1 MKCTLI
7 GKGAVFLGAES
18 SPVPWGGHI
27 LRCLSQGTWELSSS
41 SSFPL
46 ALLYLHGVSLAS
58 ACHFCLAAGGFIPL
72 FPVLHDLSHKIRKS
86 HKLSSSASPCLAQ
99 GQHPLEPPKPFP
111 RGQERGMLS
120 FPALLLLQCILGRDN
135 REKMDPLG
143 PAQLSVKS
151 ILERRAWQKGRRRK
165 K

>member
-58 ACHFCLAAGGFIPL
+58 ACRFCLAAGGFIPL
-72 FPVLHDLSHKIRKS
+72 FPVLRDLSHKVTKS
-86 HKLSSSASPCLAQ
+86 HELSSSASGSIPWSHQNLSQ
-99 GQHPLEPPKPFP
+99 EVRREGHSPPLLFFCHSAVLVMGRRWTP
-111 RGQERGMLS
+111 L
-120 FPALLLLQCILGRDN
+120 ALLSKCQKYSGKKSLAGGK
-135 REKMDPLG
+135 EKEEM
-143 PAQLSVKS
+143 S
-151 ILERRAWQKGRRRK
+151 RRT
-165 K
+165 

>member
-18 SPVPWGGHI
+18 SPVPWGGYT

-41 SSFPL
+41 SSLPL
-46 ALLYLHGVSLAS
+46 ALLYLHGISLAS

-72 FPVLHDLSHKIRKS
+72 FPVLHDLSYKARKS
-86 HKLSSSASPCLAQ
+86 HKFSSSSSLCLTW

-111 RGQERGMLS
+111 RGQERGTLS
-120 FPALLLLQCILGRDN
+120 PPAFLLVQCSLGDG
-135 REKMDPLG
+135 EKMDPLG
-143 PAQLSVKS
+143 PAQ
-151 ILERRAWQKGRRRK
+151 
-165 K
+165 